1 MSQPLRRSLCT
12 AYEHGTKSAT
22 ALEGQNF
29 TRQQADQIIT
39 TIERHAASRK
49 DLVEAVSSL
58 KQVMQEIGAESQQ
71 QLQKVAAESQQQLQK
86 VAAESKQHVNTVARY
101 TLAAAASGVAV
112 LEYFDLKLV
121 FQKQKRHTES

>member
-1 MSQPLRRSLCT
+1 MSQPLRRGLCT
-12 AYEHGTKSAT
+12 AYEHATKSAN

-29 TRQQADQIIT
+29 TRQQADQIII

-58 KQVMQEIGAESQQ
+58 KQVMQEVGAEG
-71 QLQKVAAESQQQLQK
+71 
-86 VAAESKQHVNTVARY
+86 KQHVNTVARY

-112 LEYFDLKLV
+112 FKYFA
-121 FQKQKRHTES
+121 

>member
-71 QLQKVAAESQQQLQK
+71 QLQKVAAES
-86 VAAESKQHVNTVARY
+86 KQHVNTVARY